1 METEALEARDA
12 RLLAARSGDQQA
24 FEDLLAAY
32 APLIETLVSS
42 FASPDAEYRDD
53 FRQEA
58 CIAFYSALRHY
69 DMEQETIPFGAY
81 AKTCMKNRLIS
92 YARTLRRRGTPLPLE
107 CGDGADNTSDPGQ
120 TLVEEENY
128 LALYRRIEE
137 ALSPYENRVWW
148 LYLSGRTAREIASM
162 LGKEERSVANAIYR
176 IRKKLRTT
184 LPNP

>member
-1 METEALEARDA
+1 MEKEALGAPDA
-12 RLLAARSGDQQA
+12 RLLAARAGDQQA
-24 FEDLLAAY
+24 FEALLAAY

-58 CIAFYSALRHY
+58 CIAFYNALRHY
-69 DMEQETIPFGAY
+69 DVESGEVPFGAF

-92 YARTLRRRGTPLPLE
+92 YARVLRRRGTPLPLE
-107 CGDGADNTSDPGQ
+107 CGDEADSSSDPVR

-162 LGKEERSVANAIYR
+162 LGKEERSVANAVYR